1 MVKQNNILDKI
12 IEKARGSQTRIV
24 LPEGTD
30 PRTIEATIEA
40 VKLDL
45 GHLILLG
52 NEVEIMAKLPKK
64 VGEKV
69 VVTSPKSSPRDC
81 EIYAERLYNLRKHKG
96 LTLEEAKQEVLKP
109 MVFATMM
116 VYSGDA
122 DGIVAGL
129 EYKTSDVVRPAF
141 QIIKAKDGVNVISS
155 AMIMQMPKDSS
166 LGENGVLIFAD
177 CGIVPEPTS
186 EDLADIA
193 ISSAKTAEDLCQI
206 KPRVAL
212 LSFST
217 KSQTNTGYESVERV
231 KTALKI
237 IQSKMPN
244 LIVDGELQADSAL
257 VPSVAKAKCPH
268 SIIGGN
274 ANVLVFPDLSS
285 ANIAYKLVQRI
296 AKIEAVG
303 PILQGLK
310 KPVNDLSRGATASEM
325 VRAIAITILQANK

>member
-1 MVKQNNILDKI
+1 MIKQNNILEEI
-12 IEKARGSQTRIV
+12 ILKARGTGTRIV

-30 PRTIEATIEA
+30 PRTIEAAIEA
-40 VKLDL
+40 VRLDL

-52 NEVEIMAKLPKK
+52 NEVEILAKLPKK
-64 VGEKV
+64 VAEKV
-69 VVTSPKSSPRDC
+69 VVLSPKSCPRDC
-81 EIYAERLYNLRKHKG
+81 DIYAERLYNLRKHKG
-96 LTLEEAKQEVLKP
+96 LTLDEAKMEVLNP

-141 QIIKAKDGVNVISS
+141 QIIKAKEGVSKISS
-155 AMIMQMPKDSS
+155 AMIMQMPKNST
-166 LGENGVLIFAD
+166 LGENGVLVFAD
-177 CGIVPEPTS
+177 CGIIPEPTS

-193 ISSAKTAEDLCQI
+193 ISSAQTAEALCQI

-217 KSQTNTGYESVERV
+217 KSTNDTGYESVEKV
-231 KTALKI
+231 KQALKI

-257 VPSVAKAKCPH
+257 VPSVSKAKCPN
-268 SIIGGN
+268 SILGGR
-274 ANVLVFPDLSS
+274 ANVLVFPDLNS

-296 AKIEAVG
+296 AGIEAIG
-303 PILQGLK
+303 PILQGLN
-310 KPVNDLSRGATASEM
+310 KPVNDLSRGATAQEM
-325 VRAIAITILQANK
+325 VRAIAITILQASK